1 MKQEHKSYNEN
12 YKKTIVNLYELGKNQ
27 IWQENTAYLI
37 QILTIRSKNMK
48 LLLPQLKSFSLLIK
62 WYSIFYTKY
71 FLNNCAK
78 DFTIL

>member
-62 WYSIFYTKY
+62 
-71 FLNNCAK
+71 
-78 DFTIL
+78 